1 VVVRAAVAAAAALPP
16 RAGPGE
22 SRYDTPRTSNP
33 IEVYAM
39 NPVFV
44 SALRSS
50 RRRCL
55 GLTGAGALLLLCASP
70 LAAQV
75 AGTLDPSFGTGG
87 QLMFDFNNSTDIAN
101 AVALQADGKLVVAG
115 LTYINNDYSQED
127 FAISRHLPD
136 GTLDVTFG
144 TGGKVKTD
152 FPTLAAV
159 ASAVVVQPDGKIL
172 VAGGAFP
179 NFTFLGDVKLV
190 RYNPDGT
197 LDSSFGVGGI
207 VTTTFPG
214 QGSFAFALA
223 LQPDGKIVM
232 AGTDYI
238 NFSSEVSSNTDFA
251 LARYNTDG
259 TPDPGFGVGGKV
271 TTDFNGGN
279 DDAFAILVQ
288 PDGKLVAV
296 GSAITANF
304 YDFAAARYLPDG
316 TLDSGFGV
324 GGKVRTDFNGGSLDQ
339 AHGAVL
345 QPDGKI
351 VAAGTSI
358 FNGGL
363 TQPFALARWTAGG
376 QLDASFSG
384 DGKQQVDFGS
394 FDQTAY
400 RVLLQPDGKIIPVG
414 FADTESSDSDFLLAR
429 LDTSG
434 TLDPSFGVGG
444 KVRTSFGDLNGGAKG
459 AVLQPDGRIV
469 AVGFQ
474 ATFSAQWAEFAL
486 SRYLGDPSAW
496 TDKGGALA
504 GALGPPQLFG
514 TGELGAGD
522 AGSVVLTNAAPLAT
536 AALFVA
542 TSSVPVPFKGGT
554 LQASPFLG
562 PFFAATDAAG
572 AIALPFTMPAGI
584 PGGTEIWLQWGIA
597 DAGAVHGTALSNA
610 ILGVTP

>member
-1 VVVRAAVAAAAALPP
+1 MIRFVPSFARSHLLP
-16 RAGPGE
+16 
-22 SRYDTPRTSNP
+22 
-33 IEVYAM
+33 
-39 NPVFV
+39 
-44 SALRSS
+44 
-50 RRRCL
+50 L
-55 GLTGAGALLLLCASP
+55 GAAGALLLGASP
-70 LAAQV
+70 LLAQV

-87 QLMFDFNNSTDIAN
+87 KQMIDFGNSTDIAN

-115 LTYINNDYSQED
+115 LTYIDNDYSEED

-136 GTLDVTFG
+136 GSLDDTFG
-144 TGGKVKTD
+144 TGGKVQTD
-152 FPTLAAV
+152 FPGLAAV
-159 ASAVVVQPDGKIL
+159 ASSVLVQPDGKIL

-179 NFTFLGDVKLV
+179 LFTFLGDVKLA
-190 RYNPDGT
+190 RYNPDGS
-197 LDSSFGVGGI
+197 LDASFGVGGI
-207 VTTTFPG
+207 VTTVFPG
-214 QGSFAFALA
+214 QGSYAFALA

-232 AGTDYI
+232 AGTDFI

-251 LARYNTDG
+251 LARYNPDG
-259 TPDPGFGVGGKV
+259 TPDMDFGVAGKA

-279 DDAFAILVQ
+279 DDAYAILVQ

-296 GSAITANF
+296 GSAITGNF

-324 GGKVRTDFNGGSLDQ
+324 GGKVRTDFNAGSMDI
-339 AHGAVL
+339 ARGAAL

-351 VAAGTSI
+351 VAAGFSN

-363 TQPFALARWTAGG
+363 SQPFALARWTAGG
-376 QLDASFSG
+376 QPDASFSG

-394 FDQTAY
+394 FSQSAY
-400 RVLLQPDGKIIPVG
+400 KVLLQPDGKIIPVG

-434 TLDPSFGVGG
+434 TLDPSFGIGG

-459 AVLQPDGRIV
+459 AALQPDGKVV

-474 ATFSAQWAEFAL
+474 ATFSEKWAEFAL

-504 GALGPPQLFG
+504 GASGAPLLFG

-522 AGSVVLTNAAPLAT
+522 AGSIVLSNAAPLAT

-542 TSSVPVPFKGGT
+542 TSSTPVPFKGGT

-562 PFFAATDAAG
+562 PFFASTDALG
-572 AIALPFTMPAGI
+572 VIALPFVMPAGV
-584 PGGTEIWLQWGIA
+584 PGGTEIWLQWGIT
-597 DAGAVHGTALSNA
+597 DAGAVHGVALSNA